1 VQSDLGPYLI
11 ATKGPAAEEVAMVF
25 GRARS
30 LCEKLGEQVQL
41 FWVTYALQ
49 FFHMLRL
56 ELREAREL
64 GERQVEL
71 AAHSQNP
78 AMLMAAYAAMAEVL
92 SDLGEFCAARDLC
105 AKGLALDYVPGTFP
119 FLEIGE
125 PRTMLLAHSSRDL
138 FILGYPA
145 QALARSR
152 EALSGAR
159 PLGPHSLAFALNL
172 AAELHRYLGDE
183 RTARESTEALASLAS
198 ERGFLLWSAQA
209 VFLRGEAL
217 LAEGQAEE
225 GILELRRGAASV
237 EMTGA
242 VAGIWKLS
250 LAEAYAQLGRSE
262 EGLAAIA
269 ETLELMQR
277 TGLRV
282 FEAELYRVKGE
293 LILLQAPGAVSTAES
308 AFRQAVA
315 SARRQG
321 AKSWELRATMSL
333 ARLLEAQGK
342 RDDARSMLSEIYG
355 WFTEGFDTPDLKNAK
370 ALLDGLAG

>member
-1 VQSDLGPYLI
+1 LGD
-11 ATKGPAAEEVAMVF
+11 F
-25 GRARS
+25 G
-30 LCEKLGEQVQL
+30 
-41 FWVTYALQ
+41 
-49 FFHMLRL
+49 
-56 ELREAREL
+56 
-64 GERQVEL
+64 
-71 AAHSQNP
+71 AAH
-78 AMLMAAYAAMAEVL
+78 
-92 SDLGEFCAARDLC
+92 DLC
-105 AKGLALDYVPGTFP
+105 AKGLALDYIPETFP
-119 FLEIGE
+119 FVEIGE

-145 QALARSR
+145 EALARSR

-159 PLGPHSLAFALNL
+159 QLGPHSIAFALNL
-172 AAELHRYLGDE
+172 AAEVHRYLGDE
-183 RTARESTEALASLAS
+183 PRARESTEALASLAS

-217 LAEGQAEE
+217 LAEGQVEE
-225 GILELRRGAASV
+225 GIVELRRGAASV

-342 RDDARSMLSEIYG
+342 RDEARIMLGEIYG
-355 WFTEGFDTPDLKNAK
+355 WFTEGFDTADLKSAR
-370 ALLDGLAG
+370 ALLDELGG

>member
-1 VQSDLGPYLI
+1 
-11 ATKGPAAEEVAMVF
+11 
-25 GRARS
+25 
-30 LCEKLGEQVQL
+30 
-41 FWVTYALQ
+41 
-49 FFHMLRL
+49 
-56 ELREAREL
+56 
-64 GERQVEL
+64 
-71 AAHSQNP
+71 
-78 AMLMAAYAAMAEVL
+78 
-92 SDLGEFCAARDLC
+92 
-105 AKGLALDYVPGTFP
+105 
-119 FLEIGE
+119 
-125 PRTMLLAHSSRDL
+125 
-138 FILGYPA
+138 
-145 QALARSR
+145 
-152 EALSGAR
+152 
-159 PLGPHSLAFALNL
+159 LGPHSLAFALNL
-172 AAELHRYLGDE
+172 AADVHRCVGDE
-183 RTARESTEALASLAS
+183 PRARESTEALASLAS

-217 LAEGQAEE
+217 LAEGQVEE
-225 GILELRRGAASV
+225 GIVELRRGAASV

-269 ETLELMQR
+269 ETLELMQT

-293 LILLQAPGAVSTAES
+293 LILLQAPGAGSTAES

-355 WFTEGFDTPDLKNAK
+355 WFTEGFDTADLKSAR
-370 ALLDGLAG
+370 ALLDELGG